1 MATRQ
6 ELQTKL
12 EEILGVR
19 HVYFQP
25 PESTKMEYPAIRYAT
40 KDIRSTYANDAV
52 YSFSNSYELI
62 VISRLPNDDLIKKLL
77 QLPYCTYERGYKSDN
92 LYHDVL
98 NLYY

>member
-6 ELQTKL
+6 ELQSKL
-12 EEILGVR
+12 EEILGSR

-25 PESTKMEYPAIRYAT
+25 PESTKMEYPAIVFSL
-40 KDIRSTYANDAV
+40 KDKRISYANGTP
-52 YSFSNSYELI
+52 YSIDNVYELI
-62 VISRLPNDDLIKKLL
+62 VISRLPNDTVLEKLL
-77 QLPYCTYERGYKSDN
+77 NLQYCTYERQYKSDN

>member
-25 PESTKMEYPAIRYAT
+25 PESIKMEYPAIVFSQ
-40 KDIRSTYANDAV
+40 KDRRSIFANDAV
-52 YSFSNSYELI
+52 YSMNNTYELI
-62 VISRLPNDDLIKKLL
+62 VISRLPNDDLISKLL
-77 QLPYCTYERGYKSDN
+77 SLPYCTYERQYKSDN

>member
-25 PESTKMEYPAIRYAT
+25 PESIKMEYPAIVFST
-40 KDIRSTYANDAV
+40 KDRRITYADDTA
-52 YSFSNSYELI
+52 YSINNTYELI
-62 VISRLPNDDLIKKLL
+62 VISRLPNDDLICKLL
-77 QLPYCTYERGYKSDN
+77 SLPYCTYERQYKSDN